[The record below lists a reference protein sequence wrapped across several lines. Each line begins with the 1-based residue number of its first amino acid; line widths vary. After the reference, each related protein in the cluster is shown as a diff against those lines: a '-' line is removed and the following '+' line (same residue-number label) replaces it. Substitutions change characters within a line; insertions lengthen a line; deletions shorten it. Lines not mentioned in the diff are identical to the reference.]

1 MWIEMVHELED
12 FSSAVLTCVDATGY
26 PFSIRCR
33 PKPEDVSQTLLI
45 HLPEYV
51 KFQPGP
57 AWMLCHKHD
66 ESLWNLK
73 SFTVKGLLKQDDRGW
88 LFYPQKYIP
97 GAGIGGLMA
106 MVKFLLD
113 GRRNTRRYLEKRNLS
128 RPVIAWDT
136 VHALWAEVHRNS
148 HANND

>member
-1 MWIEMVHELED
+1 
-12 FSSAVLTCVDATGY
+12 
-26 PFSIRCR
+26 
-33 PKPEDVSQTLLI
+33 
-45 HLPEYV
+45 
-51 KFQPGP
+51 
-57 AWMLCHKHD
+57 
-66 ESLWNLK
+66 
-73 SFTVKGLLKQDDRGW
+73 
-88 LFYPQKYIP
+88 
-97 GAGIGGLMA
+97 MA